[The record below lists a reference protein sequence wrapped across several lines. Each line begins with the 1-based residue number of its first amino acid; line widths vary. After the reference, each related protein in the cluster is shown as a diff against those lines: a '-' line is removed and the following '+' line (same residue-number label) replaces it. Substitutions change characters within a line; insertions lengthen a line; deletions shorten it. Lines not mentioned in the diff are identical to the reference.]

1 MMGDIQRGDPSTYG
15 LIPRICFSL
24 FDAIEEVTSTGLEA
38 SVVFSHMEIYN
49 ENVRDL
55 MARRVTR
62 GQEAYLRVREHPSR
76 GVFVSDL
83 TTIKVTNFDDVMSLI
98 AIGDKN
104 RTVGATNANAH
115 SSRSHAI
122 VTLTIVQRT
131 RNTPKNGLPTSALQ
145 QKVGRVHLV
154 DLAGS
159 ERVAF
164 SGAQG
169 TRLKEANNINRSLS
183 VLGDVIKCLGDA
195 KGTTKKGHIPYR
207 NSTLTMVLKDSLG
220 GNAHTVMVT
229 AVSPSSF
236 DYEETVSTLKYADRA
251 KR

>member
-1 MMGDIQRGDPSTYG
+1 MGDVQDGDPSSYG

-24 FDAIEEVTSTGLEA
+24 FDAIDEIASDGLET
-38 SVVFSHMEIYN
+38 SVIFSHMEIYN
-49 ENVRDL
+49 EFVRDL
-55 MARRVTR
+55 MAPRAQR
-62 GQEAYLRVREHPSR
+62 GQDVYLKVREHPSR
-76 GVFVSDL
+76 GVFVSNL
-83 TTIKVTNFDDVMSLI
+83 TTIKVTNFDDVMSLV

-104 RTVGATNANAH
+104 RTIGATNSNAH

-122 VTLTIVQRT
+122 VTLTVIQRS
-131 RNTPKNGLPTSALQ
+131 RNSPKNGLPTSALQ

-159 ERVAF
+159 ERVTF

-169 TRLKEANNINRSLS
+169 KRLKEANHINRSLS
-183 VLGDVIKCLGDA
+183 VLGDVIKCLGDSKGGA
-195 KGTTKKGHIPYR
+195 KRTHIPYR

-220 GNAHTVMVT
+220 GNAHAVMLT
-229 AVSPSSF
+229 AVSPSSY